1 MLIEK
6 MLTISIGHITKHT
19 FDLMKDDNAGVIC
32 YPAEE
37 YSLICGFFIKV
48 SDFEDYIDEIP
59 RDLLACLKFA
69 QKQGCDWL
77 RMDCDY
83 DRVSGLPVYDW

>member
-6 MLTISIGHITKHT
+6 MLTISIKHITKHT
-19 FDLMKDDNAGVIC
+19 FDLMDDDNVGVIC
-32 YPAEE
+32 YPVDG
-37 YSLICGFFIKV
+37 YGSVYGFFVKV

-59 RDLLACLKFA
+59 SDLMACLEFA
-69 QKQGCDWL
+69 QKQDCDWL
-77 RMDCDY
+77 RMDVDY